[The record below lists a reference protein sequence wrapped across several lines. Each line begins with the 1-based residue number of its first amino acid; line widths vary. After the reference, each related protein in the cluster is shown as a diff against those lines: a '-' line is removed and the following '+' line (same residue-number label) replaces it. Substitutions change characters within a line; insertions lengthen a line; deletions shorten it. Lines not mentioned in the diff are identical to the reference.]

1 MSGQA
6 VVSPNGVLIAIAAV
20 QAEVTHVDK
29 GDQYNGG
36 QVRFAY
42 RGIDRVVQALSG
54 SMRKHKLLMLPK
66 SHGAPEWI
74 PCTTAQGKPANVAR
88 LEVTYTLYGP
98 DGSSVEVTAP
108 GEAMDSGDKAVSKAM
123 SVAWRTA
130 LIQTFNL
137 PTGEPDPDSEGYELG
152 SGRGQQQSGSPSERD
167 QAAIRRLEARD
178 QAMADWNASVDEAA
192 GDYDALG
199 RLLNQARQ
207 KRAPKEILDRIMK
220 LGKEAK
226 P

>member
-1 MSGQA
+1 MSG
-6 VVSPNGVLIAIAAV
+6 VLEAIAAV
-20 QAEVTHVDK
+20 QAEVTHVSKD
-29 GDQYNGG
+29 DRFDGG
-36 QVRFAY
+36 
-42 RGIDRVVQALSG
+42 RGGPQFKFRGVDRVVQALSG

-74 PCTTAQGKPANVAR
+74 PVTTAGGKPANVAR

-137 PTGEPDPDSEGYELG
+137 PTGEPDPDSDGYELG
-152 SGRGQQQSGSPSERD
+152 NQRQQQAPSERD
-167 QAAIRRLEARD
+167 QAAIRRLEQRD
-178 QAMADWNASVDEAA
+178 QVLADWNAAVDAVA
-192 GDYDALG
+192 GDYAGLG
-199 RLLNQARQ
+199 NLLTQARS
-207 KRAPKEILDRIMK
+207 KRAPQEILDRIMK
-220 LGKEAK
+220 LGNEAK
-226 P
+226 PK

>member
-1 MSGQA
+1 MTAAGT
-6 VVSPNGVLIAIAAV
+6 VLEAIAAV
-20 QAEVTHVDK
+20 QADVTHVDK

-42 RGIDRVVQALSG
+42 RGVDRVVQALSG

-137 PTGEPDPDSEGYELG
+137 PTGEPDPDSENYELANQQ
-152 SGRGQQQSGSPSERD
+152 RQQSAPSERD
-167 QAAIRRLEARD
+167 QAAIRRLEQRD
-178 QAMADWNASVDEAA
+178 HALANWSTAIDEVAT
-192 GDYDALG
+192 DYEGLG
-199 RLLNQARQ
+199 KLLTQARS
-207 KRAPKEILDRIMK
+207 KRAPQEILDRIMK
-220 LGKEAK
+220 LGNEAK
-226 P
+226 PK

>member
-1 MSGQA
+1 MSA
-6 VVSPNGVLIAIAAV
+6 VLDAIAAV

-29 GDQYNGG
+29 GDQFNGG
-36 QVRFAY
+36 GVRFSY
-42 RGIDRVVQALSG
+42 RGVDRVVQALSG

-74 PCTTAQGKPANVAR
+74 PVTTAQGKPANVAR

-137 PTGEPDPDSEGYELG
+137 PTGEPDPDSEQYEMSAQQG
-152 SGRGQQQSGSPSERD
+152 ARGFRGTPAATQRYEQGQQVLAD
-167 QAAIRRLEARD
+167 WHAAIDAV
-178 QAMADWNASVDEAA
+178 AT
-192 GDYDALG
+192 DYQGLG
-199 RLLNQARQ
+199 QLLTQARS

-220 LGKEAK
+220 LGNEAK
-226 P
+226 PK

>member
-1 MSGQA
+1 MSA
-6 VVSPNGVLIAIAAV
+6 VLEAIAAV

-29 GDQYNGG
+29 GDQFNGG
-36 QVRFAY
+36 GVRFAY
-42 RGIDRVVQALSG
+42 RGVDRVVQALSG

-74 PCTTAQGKPANVAR
+74 PVTTAAGKPANVAR
-88 LEVTYTLYGP
+88 LEVTYTLLHV

-137 PTGEPDPDSEGYELG
+137 PTGEPDPDSDHYEIAN
-152 SGRGQQQSGSPSERD
+152 QQRQSAPSERD

-178 QAMADWNASVDEAA
+178 QLMADWNAAVDAVA
-192 GDYDALG
+192 TDYEGLG
-199 RLLNQARQ
+199 RLLTQARS
-207 KRAPKEILDRIMK
+207 KRAPQEILDRIMK
-220 LGKEAK
+220 LGNEAK
-226 P
+226 PK

>member
-1 MSGQA
+1 MSG
-6 VVSPNGVLIAIAAV
+6 VLEAIAAV
-20 QAEVTHVDK
+20 QAEVTHVSKD
-29 GDQYNGG
+29 DRFDGG
-36 QVRFAY
+36 
-42 RGIDRVVQALSG
+42 RGGPQFKFRGVDRVVQALSG

-66 SHGAPEWI
+66 SHGAPEWV
-74 PCTTAQGKPANVAR
+74 PVVTASGKPANVAR

-152 SGRGQQQSGSPSERD
+152 NGRAQQQAPSERD
-167 QAAIRRLEARD
+167 QAAIKRLEARD
-178 QAMADWNASVDEAA
+178 QALADWNSAVDEVAT
-192 GDYDALG
+192 DYDGLG
-199 RLLNQARQ
+199 RLLTQARS
-207 KRAPKEILDRIMK
+207 KRAPQEILDRIMK
-220 LGKEAK
+220 LGSEAK
-226 P
+226 PK